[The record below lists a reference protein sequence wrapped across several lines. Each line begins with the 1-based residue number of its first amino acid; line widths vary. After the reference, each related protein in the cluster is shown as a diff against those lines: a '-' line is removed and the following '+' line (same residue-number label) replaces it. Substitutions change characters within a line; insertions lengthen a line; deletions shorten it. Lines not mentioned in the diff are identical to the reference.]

1 MTDIIIVITAF
12 TIAMIII
19 FGIIWYVERSVNIK
33 NEKERFNG
41 GRCPR
46 CSNELKYFYT
56 TLEGRKGYYC
66 DNCEYHTWIKYRKI
80 DRNYRNKNQ

>member
-1 MTDIIIVITAF
+1 MIDIIIVITAF
-12 TIAMIII
+12 TIAMSFIFLIILL
-19 FGIIWYVERSVNIK
+19 VERSANMEIED
-33 NEKERFNG
+33 EKFNG

-56 TLEGRKGYYC
+56 DIKGRRGYYC
-66 DNCEYHTWIKYRKI
+66 DNCEYNTWIKYRKI